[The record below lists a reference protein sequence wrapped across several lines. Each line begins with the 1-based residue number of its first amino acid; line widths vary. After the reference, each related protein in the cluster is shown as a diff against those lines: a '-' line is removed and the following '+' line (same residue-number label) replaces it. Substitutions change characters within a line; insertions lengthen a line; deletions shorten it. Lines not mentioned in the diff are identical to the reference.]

1 MFSRP
6 ALSYFLISKDA
17 PIEANVYTVPDSVM
31 NRSDGFGI
39 HISATPSPENGIGE
53 ERTAVRLQQQQ
64 QQQQQDTNMWDNLT
78 CAIKNTA
85 QYASHE
91 FDRFIDAIG
100 LKASD
105 SEANNTTRQI
115 QLDKVCV
122 VCIENGKSSN
132 E

>member
-1 MFSRP
+1 
-6 ALSYFLISKDA
+6 
-17 PIEANVYTVPDSVM
+17 M

-53 ERTAVRLQQQQ
+53 ERTAVRLEQQQHQ
-64 QQQQQDTNMWDNLT
+64 RDTNMWDNLT

-132 E
+132 K